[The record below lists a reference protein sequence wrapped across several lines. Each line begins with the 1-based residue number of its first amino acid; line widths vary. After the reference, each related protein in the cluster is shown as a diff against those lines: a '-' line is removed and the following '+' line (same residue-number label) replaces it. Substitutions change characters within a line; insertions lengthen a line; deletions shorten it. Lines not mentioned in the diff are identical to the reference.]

1 MRKHQTLLIAGI
13 LLLASAGV
21 AQGQAVYEA
30 FGNAVMAREGGAGEK
45 AGAIVLFLR
54 SGTHNGGIVTVRYS
68 APLAAE
74 TMAMVSTG
82 GSPSAA
88 TDVDE
93 GTVTVTMP
101 AGGTDTVTISD
112 VRLDLREATAPVTAT
127 FSGNENAFVSGVAT
141 VISAIEDAL
150 EVEATSAQIL
160 TRGADGSVTL
170 TVEEAFAAAFTAGAD
185 VLLTLVGVPD
195 KAGLTVS
202 HVYPTAAEITAEE
215 TSGAAVDAVTNIRG
229 NVTLNTDTMIVTDGD
244 ATPNMLSMTGDG
256 DKINITVGFDNTS
269 PNDDETGPNPASTE
283 SVKLVFELDA
293 RSSVEDIMLP
303 LDEGMVEVWVT
314 MAPTEKPAMVDENTE
329 YFAVN
334 YIPADGV
341 VAFTIA
347 PASCTLLFPYAV
359 VLPGMGWDTGIAISN
374 PSAFTD
380 TPLSGTITFS
390 LFPNDGEMIEHST
403 DGSSS
408 GVGLDADGSIPAG
421 NTHAVRLSEV
431 LSNAGMPGSFVGHL
445 YVETD
450 FTGCRGVG
458 WVTDFSTVNQAYLPY
473 FEDNLDEG
481 SVPANNSSSP

>member
-1 MRKHQTLLIAGI
+1 MRKNQRLLIASI
-13 LLLASAGV
+13 LLLASTAV

-54 SGTHNGGIVTVRYS
+54 SGDHNGGIVTVRYS

-74 TMAMVSTG
+74 TMAMVNAGTV
-82 GSPSAA
+82 A

-101 AGGTDTVTISD
+101 GSGTTTLTISD

-160 TRGADGSVTL
+160 TRGADGSATVTIK
-170 TVEEAFAAAFTAGAD
+170 EAFASAFTAEAD
-185 VLLTLVGVPD
+185 ILLTLVGVPD
-195 KAGLTVS
+195 EASLTVS
-202 HVYPTAAEITAEE
+202 HAGHPTDAALQGDE
-215 TSGAAVDAVTNIRG
+215 TLDDADVAG
-229 NVTLNTDTMIVTDGD
+229 NVTLNTDTIIVDNAETTG
-244 ATPNMLSMTGDG
+244 AALMMTGDG
-256 DKINITVGFDNTS
+256 DKLNITVGFTM
-269 PNDDETGPNPASTE
+269 PNAASTE
-283 SVKLVFELDA
+283 SLKLMFDLAATSDQ
-293 RSSVEDIMLP
+293 EDLMLP

-314 MAPTEKPAMVDENTE
+314 MAPTEKPDMPGMDTE

-347 PASCTLLFPYAV
+347 PASCTLLFPYAAV
-359 VLPGMGWDTGIAISN
+359 VSAQDWNTGIAISN

-380 TPLSGTITFS
+380 TPLSGDITFT
-390 LFPNDGEMIEHST
+390 LFPNDEEMIVHST
-403 DGSSS
+403 HGMSPGTGLAEDGS
-408 GVGLDADGSIPAG
+408 LPAG
-421 NTHAVRLSEV
+421 NTHTVLLSEV
-431 LSNAGMPGSFVGHL
+431 LADAGMPGDFIGHL
-445 YVETD
+445 YVRTN

-458 WVTDFSTVNQAYLPY
+458 WITNWSTVNQAYLPY
-473 FEDNLDEG
+473 FGDNLDEG
-481 SVPANNSSSP
+481 SVPANNTKPVDP

>member
-1 MRKHQTLLIAGI
+1 MSKTKTLLVAGI
-13 LLLASAGV
+13 LLLASAGA
-21 AQGQAVYEA
+21 AQAQAVYEA

-68 APLAAE
+68 APFAAE

-82 GSPSAA
+82 GNPSAA

-101 AGGTDTVTISD
+101 TGGTDTVTISD

-150 EVEATSAQIL
+150 EVESTSVQIL
-160 TRGADGSVTL
+160 TRGADGSATVTIK
-170 TVEEAFAAAFTAGAD
+170 EAFASAFTMGAD

-195 KAGLTVS
+195 KASLTVS
-202 HVYPTAAEITAEE
+202 HAGHPTPAALQEDDTLD
-215 TSGAAVDAVTNIRG
+215 DADVAG
-229 NVTLNTDTMIVTDGD
+229 NVTLNGDTTIIVTNAETTG
-244 ATPNMLSMTGDG
+244 AELALTGDG
-256 DKINITVGFDNTS
+256 DKINITVGFTA
-269 PNDDETGPNPASTE
+269 PNAASTE
-283 SVKLVFELDA
+283 SLKLTFDLAATSAQD
-293 RSSVEDIMLP
+293 DLMLP

-314 MAPTEKPAMVDENTE
+314 MAPTDKPDMVDANTE

-359 VLPGMGWDTGIAISN
+359 SAGSWNTGIAISN

-380 TPLSGTITFS
+380 TPLSGDITFT
-390 LFPNDGEMIEHST
+390 LFPNDGEMIVHQTSAMSNGTGLDE
-403 DGSSS
+403 DGS
-408 GVGLDADGSIPAG
+408 LPAG
-421 NTHAVRLSEV
+421 NTHTVLLSEV
-431 LSNAGMPGSFVGHL
+431 LDDAGMPMEFIGHL
-445 YVETD
+445 YVRTN

-458 WVTDFSTVNQAYLPY
+458 WVTDFATVNQAYLPY
-473 FEDNLDEG
+473 FGDNLDEG
-481 SVPANNSSSP
+481 SVPANNTKPVE